1 MKKTAHRLRVV
12 LDCSFTY
19 LLQRALL
26 GLLALLLPI
35 LGAVGLYATY
45 KSLFEYGMGLME
57 LSKVEIIAIVLFML
71 LERRHSFYCELFGY
85 GAWKKIWRLFAV
97 LGVATV
103 LVLVGVLLVR
113 SYPALIPAW
122 LQQMLWLGTFL
133 VTLYL
138 ATPAAL
144 LGSAPTTPTE
154 PTEPPSPATH
164 TEAQP

>member
-1 MKKTAHRLRVV
+1 MKKTAHSLWVV

-57 LSKVEIIAIVLFML
+57 LSKVEIIAIALFVL
-71 LERRHSFYCELFGY
+71 LERRHSFYCDLFGY
-85 GAWKKIWRLFAV
+85 GDWKKIWRLFAV

-122 LQQMLWLGTFL
+122 LQQILWLGTFL

-144 LGSAPTTPTE
+144 IRPAPTHPVE
-154 PTEPPSPATH
+154 PPATPSPAAH
-164 TEAQP
+164 TETQP